1 MLVLNHHHML
11 HSANVLEDFP
21 HFVPWSDRREFAA
34 FDHILWIKHVG
45 SGIWWPWLVDGNE
58 ATFLSRIDKGIDT
71 LTDAERQRGVE
82 MGLLVDH
89 QTLIDDPVLFL
100 SKLTKCRADIEELGY
115 CLLPSVTFPTYYYT
129 VDYFVR
135 LTESTFEFDNQV
147 KRRRSKHN
155 AVLMRAVHQQ
165 LAALVQSVADEQ
177 LKPSYCYLS
186 VYPQGSELVRHTDRP
201 QCRWNAS
208 ITFAR
213 TSKDCWPIYVEG
225 PRGVQAISAEL
236 GEVVVYRGT
245 DVPHWRK
252 PLPEGTATV
261 CFFHFVNQQYQG
273 VLN

>member
-1 MLVLNHHHML
+1 MLVLNHNHLL
-11 HSANVLEDFP
+11 HTVDVLEDFP
-21 HFVPWSDRREFAA
+21 HFVPWSDRAAFAE
-34 FDHILWIKHVG
+34 FDHILWVKHVG
-45 SGIWWPWLVDGNE
+45 SGIWWPWLVDRNE
-58 ATFLSRIDKGIDT
+58 SVFLSRIDKGIDT
-71 LTDAERQRGVE
+71 LTAAEQKRGIE
-82 MGLLVDH
+82 MGLLVER
-89 QTLIDDPVLFL
+89 QSLINDPVSFL
-100 SKLTKCRADIEELGY
+100 SKLAKCREDIKELGY
-115 CLLPSVTFPTYYYT
+115 CLLPRVTFPTYHYT

-135 LTESTFEFDNQV
+135 LTNSTFEFDNQV
-147 KRRRSKHN
+147 HGRLSRHN
-155 AVLMRAVHQQ
+155 AVLLRAVHQQ
-165 LAALVQSVADEQ
+165 LSALVQAVADEQ

-213 TSKDCWPIYVEG
+213 TSKDIWPIYVEG
-225 PRGVQAISAEL
+225 PRGIEDISADL

-261 CFFHFVNQQYQG
+261 CFFHFVNQPYQG